1 MDKHDDQGARSDSW
15 PANQNGDGTA
25 EMEQSQTMQDRCAVL
40 TGNNK
45 LMEQVRQ
52 IISATPEVRPEKVA
66 ALKEAIDQ
74 GTYEIDIRKLANTLI
89 TKLLLDG

>member
-1 MDKHDDQGARSDSW
+1 MDKYDNQVTGSDLQ
-15 PANQNGDGTA
+15 PENKNGDGV
-25 EMEQSQTMQDRCAVL
+25 EEKGQSRPQRDERAVL
-40 TGNNK
+40 IGNNK
-45 LMEQVRQ
+45 LMEQVHH